1 MVRIMS
7 NIRNIEDINQAIK
20 EIEDLI
26 KEGSDNHLL
35 DKYTMSA
42 VAGAL
47 IRLNSICEHQF
58 YSPVVEKAI
67 NKIYYLRQDIIHHQH
82 FEGLGKVN
90 SKFNEIRDD
99 FESAYEIENS
109 FFNKLLNYSY
119 LNTKNIVLKSSNRVK
134 LENDK
139 YHFYDKENNAALI
152 IPRNKVYKVTKDGR
166 DFEYIIKDEAAI
178 LSNGVTTSKVDNI
191 APFFKENNYVIK
203 AKDTTKHYKVFK
215 DVLEKYCDD
224 PYLHASISSDSGT
237 ITTTDFLDNFL
248 YNRTVDQDLIV
259 RQNYRSNYR
268 TIRISS
274 INRNSLYNPKEINK
288 LRDCYTTNEYFLI
301 NLLIKS
307 KKKVDEEYKKIVA
320 SGASE
325 AFIKNY
331 LVNSLSS
338 LYEIGVENLN
348 KDFVVSNKSRES
360 DRLFKNIRNIRNFYS
375 HNDFDNPNNTN
386 ISINTYYEQFTN
398 LTNYLE
404 VVKNSLAPKLT
415 EEKILTCKYIS
426 TSKEHLINSKHRHF
440 IESSP
445 RMYLGSE
452 NAKFYYSME
461 DYEKNTFGVIMP
473 YSRDMKI
480 HIYERQDNNDMKI
493 VSNIDDDAKRRANA
507 YIDNFKTVDLDVN
520 SAALLNAFY
529 SYDSGKGDCPY
540 IVFNNNKGE
549 KLSTTIFRIL
559 NKKYVHQDLI
569 GVLSLDYVNGNY
581 LISKDEDVIANIV
594 NKGEFDKRKVEEFD
608 LNLFSRDNTVGEAYN
623 RKVRI

>member
-47 IRLNSICEHQF
+47 IRLNSICEYQF

-67 NKIYYLRQDIIHHQH
+67 NKIYYLRQDVIHHQY

-90 SKFNEIRDD
+90 SKFNEIKDD

-109 FFNKLLNYSY
+109 FFNKLLNYNY
-119 LNTKNIVLKSSNRVK
+119 LDTKNLVLKSSNRVK
-134 LENDK
+134 FENDK
-139 YHFYDKENNAALI
+139 YYFYDKENNAALI

-166 DFEYIIKDEAAI
+166 DFEYIIKDETAI

-215 DVLEKYCDD
+215 DVLKKYCDD
-224 PYLHASISSDSGT
+224 PYLHAFISSDSGT

-248 YNRTVDQDLIV
+248 YNRTVDQDFIV

-268 TIRISS
+268 RIRVSS
-274 INRNSLYNPKEINK
+274 INRNSLYNPREINK
-288 LRDCYTTNEYFLI
+288 LRECYTTNEYFLI

-307 KKKVDEEYKKIVA
+307 KKKVDEEYKKIVE

-348 KDFVVSNKSRES
+348 KNFVVSNKSRES
-360 DRLFKNIRNIRNFYS
+360 DKLFKNIRNIRNFYS

-404 VVKNSLAPKLT
+404 VVKNTLTPKLT

-461 DYEKNTFGVIMP
+461 DYEKNTFGAIMP

-507 YIDNFKTVDLDVN
+507 YIDNFKTVYLDVN

-569 GVLSLDYVNGNY
+569 GVLSFDYVNGNY
-581 LISKDEDVIANIV
+581 LISKDEEVIANIV
-594 NKGEFDKRKVEEFD
+594 NKGEFDKMKVEELD

>member
-67 NKIYYLRQDIIHHQH
+67 NKIYYLRQDVIHHQH

-90 SKFNEIRDD
+90 SKFNEIKDD

-109 FFNKLLNYSY
+109 FFNKLLNYNY
-119 LNTKNIVLKSSNRVK
+119 LDTKNLVLKSSNRVK
-134 LENDK
+134 FENDK
-139 YHFYDKENNAALI
+139 YYFYDKENNAALI

-166 DFEYIIKDEAAI
+166 DFEYIIKDETAI

-215 DVLEKYCDD
+215 DVLKKYCDD

-248 YNRTVDQDLIV
+248 YNRTVDQDFIV

-268 TIRISS
+268 RIKVSS
-274 INRNSLYNPKEINK
+274 INRNSLYNPREINK
-288 LRDCYTTNEYFLI
+288 LRECYTTNEYFLI

-348 KDFVVSNKSRES
+348 KDFVVSNKSLES
-360 DRLFKNIRNIRNFYS
+360 DKLFKNIRNIRNFYS

-404 VVKNSLAPKLT
+404 VVKNTLTPKLA

-461 DYEKNTFGVIMP
+461 DYEKNTFGAIMP

-493 VSNIDDDAKRRANA
+493 ISNIDDDAKRRANA
-507 YIDNFKTVDLDVN
+507 YIDNFKTVYLDVN

-581 LISKDEDVIANIV
+581 LISKDEEVIANIV
-594 NKGEFDKRKVEEFD
+594 NKSEFDKRKVEELD

>member
-1 MVRIMS
+1 MS

-67 NKIYYLRQDIIHHQH
+67 NKIYYLRQDVIHHQY

-99 FESAYEIENS
+99 FESVYEIENS
-109 FFNKLLNYSY
+109 FFNKLLNYNY
-119 LNTKNIVLKSSNRVK
+119 LDTKNLVLKSSNRVK
-134 LENDK
+134 FENDK
-139 YHFYDKENNAALI
+139 YYFYDKENNAALI

-166 DFEYIIKDEAAI
+166 DFEYIIKDETAI

-215 DVLEKYCDD
+215 DVLKKYCDD

-248 YNRTVDQDLIV
+248 YNRTVDQDFIV

-268 TIRISS
+268 RIKVSS
-274 INRNSLYNPKEINK
+274 INRNSLYNPREINK
-288 LRDCYTTNEYFLI
+288 LRECYTTNEYFLI

-360 DRLFKNIRNIRNFYS
+360 DKLFKNIRNIRNFYS

-404 VVKNSLAPKLT
+404 VVKNTLTPKLA

-461 DYEKNTFGVIMP
+461 DYEKNTFGAIMP

-493 VSNIDDDAKRRANA
+493 ISNIDDDAKRRANA
-507 YIDNFKTVDLDVN
+507 YIDNFKTVYLDVN

-581 LISKDEDVIANIV
+581 LISKDEEVIANIV
-594 NKGEFDKRKVEEFD
+594 NKGEFDKRKVEELD

>member
-1 MVRIMS
+1 MS

-26 KEGSDNHLL
+26 KEGSDNNLL

-67 NKIYYLRQDIIHHQH
+67 NKIYYLRQDVIHHQY

-109 FFNKLLNYSY
+109 FFNKLLNYNY
-119 LNTKNIVLKSSNRVK
+119 LDTKNLVLKSSNRVK
-134 LENDK
+134 FENDK
-139 YHFYDKENNAALI
+139 YYFYDKENNAALI

-166 DFEYIIKDEAAI
+166 DFEYIIKDETAI

-215 DVLEKYCDD
+215 DVLKKYCDD

-268 TIRISS
+268 RIKVSS
-274 INRNSLYNPKEINK
+274 INRNSLYNPREINK
-288 LRDCYTTNEYFLI
+288 LRECYTTNEYFLI

-338 LYEIGVENLN
+338 LYEIGIENLN

-360 DRLFKNIRNIRNFYS
+360 DKLFKNIRNIRNFYS

-404 VVKNSLAPKLT
+404 VVKNTLTPKLT

-461 DYEKNTFGVIMP
+461 DYEKNTFGAIIP
-473 YSRDMKI
+473 YSSDMKI

-493 VSNIDDDAKRRANA
+493 ISNIDDDAKRRAND

-529 SYDSGKGDCPY
+529 SYYSGKGDCPY

-581 LISKDEDVIANIV
+581 LISKDEEVIANIV
-594 NKGEFDKRKVEEFD
+594 NKSEFDKRKVEELD